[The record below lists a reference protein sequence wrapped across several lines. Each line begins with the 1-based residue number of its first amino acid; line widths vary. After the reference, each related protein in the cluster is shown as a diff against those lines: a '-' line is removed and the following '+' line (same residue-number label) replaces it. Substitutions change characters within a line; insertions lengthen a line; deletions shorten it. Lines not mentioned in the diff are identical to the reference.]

1 MVANMI
7 INRKVE
13 EIKSDESDKAGS
25 LTRDG
30 EMSLTLILVVKKQ
43 SKFFTLDDVDLEG
56 LEKWQ
61 YWEAISL
68 NSISVSQRWQDQL
81 PKADARGLRFLP
93 MVFEKEQWVSKPD
106 KVTIAYCKEIGLTIL
121 RP

>member
-1 MVANMI
+1 MGHNEPVTIETAYQKYVDEIVGVQRMIANMM

-30 EMSLTLILVVKKQ
+30 EMSLTLILVVKKRG
-43 SKFFTLDDVDLEG
+43 KFFTLDDVDLES

-68 NSISVSQRWQDQL
+68 NSISVS
-81 PKADARGLRFLP
+81 
-93 MVFEKEQWVSKPD
+93 
-106 KVTIAYCKEIGLTIL
+106 
-121 RP
+121 